1 MSFANFGIGVG
12 AFAQGLTQGMQLG
25 NQINTARDQ
34 YQVRK
39 AHQEG
44 MANAKTARQSA
55 IDELV
60 QVGAGQNASNT
71 MTMPTYQV
79 EGQSFADEGSARK
92 AAESRVGSVTDFFYQ
107 NEAPKIADL
116 YMEQGDVEKAETWRK
131 WIQDK
136 NVQKGFQY
144 GVRAFQAASMGDDE
158 TAIKNMVKMYN
169 QPGYF
174 EDGSKATGYKPVKGK
189 DGSTIGYAIT
199 VKDAQGNDN
208 VLNVEKG
215 EGMLRAMM
223 PFVDPKSVY
232 EAGWAEITA
241 ERNARLK
248 AAQED
253 MKFKR
258 DIYRDDRRA
267 LSQRDLAAQRD
278 AASLDRTVIGKQMDS
293 ANKTA
298 AVDAKV
304 AALKKA
310 GYSDAFINDALPAM
324 LGIGEYKKAAAPE
337 EVRRML
343 HQARLSSDYNYARKS
358 PQEQAAVIEQ
368 DMQLING
375 QQQRRN
381 PMAVGM
387 QSHAPAGRGPMILDT
402 QTGQLVPY
410 GR

>member
-39 AHQEG
+39 AHREG

-60 QVGAGQNASNT
+60 QVGAGPNASNT

-199 VKDAQGNDN
+199 VKDAQGNEN

-248 AAQED
+248 AVQED

-310 GYSDAFINDALPAM
+310 GYSDAFINEALPAM

-343 HQARLSSDYNYARKS
+343 HQARLSSDRSYARKS

-368 DMQLING
+368 DMQLISG
-375 QQQRRN
+375 PQQRRN
-381 PMAVGM
+381 PMAGGM
-387 QSHAPAGRGPMILDT
+387 QSQAPAGRGPMILDT

>member
-1 MSFANFGIGVG
+1 MSFANFGVGLG
-12 AFAQGLTQGMQLG
+12 AFTQGLSQGMQIG
-25 NQINTARDQ
+25 RQVRDVRNEN
-34 YQVRK
+34 QVRK

-60 QVGAGQNASNT
+60 QVGAGPNASNT

-199 VKDAQGNDN
+199 VKDAQGNEN

-248 AAQED
+248 AAQEE

-278 AASLDRTVIGKQMDS
+278 AASLDRTVIGKQMDQAMKREEMQLQQQAGMLYKKGAS
-293 ANKTA
+293 PEEAMRMLVTSMQSKF
-298 AVDAKV
+298 VDYEGRPTMSPDEMIARARAILEPIYKQNPM
-304 AALKKA
+304 
-310 GYSDAFINDALPAM
+310 SQ
-324 LGIGEYKKAAAPE
+324 GIGAP
-337 EVRRML
+337 
-343 HQARLSSDYNYARKS
+343 QASG
-358 PQEQAAVIEQ
+358 V
-368 DMQLING
+368 
-375 QQQRRN
+375 
-381 PMAVGM
+381 PMVY
-387 QSHAPAGRGPMILDT
+387 DT
-402 QTGQLVPY
+402 QTGQMVPL
-410 GR
+410 RR